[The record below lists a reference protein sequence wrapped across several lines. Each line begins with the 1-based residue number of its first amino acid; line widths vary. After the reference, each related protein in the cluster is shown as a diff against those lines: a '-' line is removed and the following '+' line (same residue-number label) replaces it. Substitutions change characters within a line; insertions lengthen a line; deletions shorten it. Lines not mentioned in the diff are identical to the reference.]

1 MNALKKEVYHMER
14 FTAKP
19 KWWGKLRHKSRLTPA
34 EYLVLDVI
42 FDKTIDWN
50 KTTDRISI
58 SQFMNE
64 LGLSNK
70 GVINTLKSLNKKGL
84 IFLLKQDRKTNT
96 ISIKM
101 KAIEAYSN
109 MPTSEVSSQDKK
121 PTSEL
126 SSQSSELS
134 SYQLVNSVHTHDTR
148 DHYPIPFI
156 YIRGYQI
163 LNDYGVCKKTESE
176 LAKKQINQS
185 AESLVEFWNSNH
197 GKNKSAD
204 VKPSV
209 WVKTAKAR
217 LKNFTVDEI
226 KSAMLSVIQST
237 WHQQN
242 GQVLIKNA
250 ISSDQRCDEAISR
263 YHQTQQTNYQGN
275 NHAPRQSANNS
286 NQPKQSSADA
296 YAAKYAEQRRQ
307 RDEAANAAATG
318 CDRGYVYDMEAP
330 I

>member
-1 MNALKKEVYHMER
+1 MNALKKEVYKMER

-19 KWWGKLRHKSRLTPA
+19 KWWKGLKHKKRLSHS
-34 EYLVLDVI
+34 EFMVLDTI
-42 FDKTIDWN
+42 YDKTIDWG
-50 KTTDRISI
+50 KLTDKIAI
-58 SQFMNE
+58 SQFVDE
-64 LGLSNK
+64 LGLSNR
-70 GVINTLKSLNKKGL
+70 GVIDAIRGLKKKGL
-84 IFLLKQDRKTNT
+84 IFVLGQDRKTNT
-96 ISIKM
+96 ITIKM
-101 KAIEAYSN
+101 DKC
-109 MPTSEVSSQDKK
+109 EVLAV
-121 PTSEL
+121 SEL
-126 SSQSSELS
+126 VRNSHKAKTPTCENFSQTCEKN
-134 SYQLVNSVHTHDTR
+134 SYQLVRNSHTHDTR

-209 WVKTAKAR
+209 WVKTVKAR

-275 NHAPRQSANNS
+275 NHANHQSANS
-286 NQPKQSSADA
+286 QPNHFDQLRAEA
-296 YAAKYAEQRRQ
+296 AAKYGNTQP
-307 RDEAANAAATG
+307 NTG
-318 CDRGYVYDMEAP
+318 ELRTVN
-330 I
+330 

>member
-209 WVKTAKAR
+209 WVKTVKAR

-275 NHAPRQSANNS
+275 NHANHQSANS
-286 NQPKQSSADA
+286 QPNHFDNLRAEA
-296 YAAKYAEQRRQ
+296 AAKYGNTQP
-307 RDEAANAAATG
+307 NTG
-318 CDRGYVYDMEAP
+318 ELRTVN
-330 I
+330 

>member
-1 MNALKKEVYHMER
+1 MNTLKKEVYHMER

-58 SQFMNE
+58 SQFMDE

-109 MPTSEVSSQDKK
+109 MPTCEVSSQDKK
-121 PTSEL
+121 QTCEL

-156 YIRGYQI
+156 YIRGYQL

-176 LAKKQINQS
+176 LAKKQIDES
-185 AESLVEFWNSNH
+185 ARLLVEFWNSNH
-197 GKNKSAD
+197 GKSKSAD

-209 WVKTAKAR
+209 WTKTAKAR

-226 KSAMLSVIQST
+226 KTAMLSVIQST

-263 YHQTQQTNYQGN
+263 YHQAQQTNYQGKN
-275 NHAPRQSANNS
+275 NANHQSANS
-286 NQPKQSSADA
+286 QPKSKAEQYRDMLNQQ
-296 YAAKYAEQRRQ
+296 YAERYGQPQPTERTV
-307 RDEAANAAATG
+307 N
-318 CDRGYVYDMEAP
+318 
-330 I
+330 

>member
-1 MNALKKEVYHMER
+1 MNTLKKEVYHMER

-58 SQFMNE
+58 SQFMDE

-109 MPTSEVSSQDKK
+109 MPTCEVSSQDKK
-121 PTSEL
+121 PTCEL
-126 SSQSSELS
+126 SSQTCELS
-134 SYQLVNSVHTHDTR
+134 SYQLVNSVHTHDTLY
-148 DHYPIPFI
+148 HYPIPFI
-156 YIRGYQI
+156 YIRGYAI
-163 LNDYGVCKKTESE
+163 LENYGVCKKTEQQLIKLE
-176 LAKKQINQS
+176 KENEANDLINY
-185 AESLVEFWNSNH
+185 WNDNH

-209 WVKTAKAR
+209 WLDKVKAR
-217 LKNFTVDEI
+217 LKKFSSDEI
-226 KSAMLSVIQST
+226 KLAMLSVIQST

-263 YHQTQQTNYQGN
+263 YHQTQQTNYQGS
-275 NHAPRQSANNS
+275 NHENHQSANS
-286 NQPKQSSADA
+286 QHQPKRSQADI
-296 YAAKYAEQRRQ
+296 YADKLNAELAQRFPDEFAAPDGYYEA
-307 RDEAANAAATG
+307 RD
-318 CDRGYVYDMEAP
+318 CKPV
-330 I
+330 

>member
-1 MNALKKEVYHMER
+1 MNTVRKEVYQMER

-19 KWWGKLRHKSRLTPA
+19 KWWKALKHKQRLSHS
-34 EYLVLDVI
+34 EYMVLDTI
-42 FDKTIDWN
+42 YDKTIDWG
-50 KTTDRISI
+50 KLTDKIAI
-58 SQFMNE
+58 SQFVDE
-64 LGLSNK
+64 LGLSNR
-70 GVINTLKSLNKKGL
+70 GVIDAIRALKKKGL
-84 IFLLKQDRKTNT
+84 IFVLGQDRKTNT
-96 ISIKM
+96 ITIKM
-101 KAIEAYSN
+101 DKC
-109 MPTSEVSSQDKK
+109 EVLAA
-121 PTSEL
+121 SEL
-126 SSQSSELS
+126 VRNSHKAKTPTCENFSQTCEKN
-134 SYQLVNSVHTHDTR
+134 SYQLVRNSHTHDTR

-156 YIRGYQI
+156 YIRGYPI

-176 LAKKQINQS
+176 LVKKQINQS

-209 WVKTAKAR
+209 WVKTVKAR

-263 YHQTQQTNYQGN
+263 YHQTQQSNVFQGN
-275 NHAPRQSANNS
+275 NHANTQPANNQHQQFDTSTTAGYAAKLDADAAAYYAEQAAIAQQSANGS
-286 NQPKQSSADA
+286 T
-296 YAAKYAEQRRQ
+296 E
-307 RDEAANAAATG
+307 NAF
-318 CDRGYVYDMEAP
+318 
-330 I
+330 

>member
-58 SQFMNE
+58 SQFMDE

-109 MPTSEVSSQDKK
+109 KPTCEVSSQDKK
-121 PTSEL
+121 LTCEL

-156 YIRGYQI
+156 YIRGYVI
-163 LNDYGVCKKTESE
+163 LENYGVCKKTEQQLIK
-176 LAKKQINQS
+176 LAKENEANDLIN
-185 AESLVEFWNSNH
+185 FWNNNH

-209 WVKTAKAR
+209 WLDKVKAR
-217 LKNFTVDEI
+217 LTKFSSDEI
-226 KSAMLSVIQST
+226 KLAMLSVIQSS

-263 YHQTQQTNYQGN
+263 YHQSQQTNFQGN
-275 NHAPRQSANNS
+275 TNANTQPANHS
-286 NQPKQSSADA
+286 NQQFDTSTTAG
-296 YAAKYAEQRRQ
+296 YAAKLDADAERYYAEQARAQ
-307 RDEAANAAATG
+307 QSINGSTESAF
-318 CDRGYVYDMEAP
+318 
-330 I
+330 

>member
-50 KTTDRISI
+50 KTTDKISI
-58 SQFMNE
+58 SQFQDE
-64 LGLSNK
+64 LGMSNK
-70 GVINTLKSLNKKGL
+70 GVINCLKSLSEKGL
-84 IFLLKQDRKTNT
+84 IFMLKRDRKTNT

-101 KAIEAYSN
+101 KSIEAYSN
-109 MPTSEVSSQDKK
+109 LPTCEVSSQDKK

-126 SSQSSELS
+126 SSQTSELSSQTSELS

-156 YIRGYQI
+156 YIRGYPI

-209 WVKTAKAR
+209 WVKTVKAR

-275 NHAPRQSANNS
+275 NHANHQSANS
-286 NQPKQSSADA
+286 QPNHFDQLRAEA
-296 YAAKYAEQRRQ
+296 RAKYGNTQP
-307 RDEAANAAATG
+307 NTG
-318 CDRGYVYDMEAP
+318 ELRTVN
-330 I
+330 

>member
-1 MNALKKEVYHMER
+1 MNTLKKEVYHMER

-58 SQFMNE
+58 SQFMDE

-109 MPTSEVSSQDKK
+109 KPTCEVSSQDKK
-121 PTSEL
+121 PTCEL
-126 SSQSSELS
+126 SSQTCELS
-134 SYQLVNSVHTHDTR
+134 SYQLVNSVHTHDTLY
-148 DHYPIPFI
+148 HYPIPFI
-156 YIRGYQI
+156 YIRGYAI
-163 LNDYGVCKKTESE
+163 LENYGVCKKTEQQLIKLEKENESTD
-176 LAKKQINQS
+176 LINY
-185 AESLVEFWNSNH
+185 WNNNH

-209 WVKTAKAR
+209 WLDKVKAR
-217 LKNFTVDEI
+217 LKKFSSDEI
-226 KSAMLSVIQST
+226 KLAMLSVIQST

-250 ISSDQRCDEAISR
+250 ISSDQWCDEAISR
-263 YHQTQQTNYQGN
+263 YHQSQPTNNFQGN
-275 NHAPRQSANNS
+275 THAAYQPANS
-286 NQPKQSSADA
+286 QYQPKQSQADS
-296 YAAKYAEQRRQ
+296 YAANLDAQLAAER
-307 RDEAANAAATG
+307 AA
-318 CDRGYVYDMEAP
+318 REREYS
-330 I
+330 